1 MKKIYLPMTLTIL
14 TIILFLLINL
24 TSFPTFFFYATLI
37 VSFIGLIVSIMSL
50 IRTKHLL
57 NILFTIVCL
66 MLFMLSVGEF
76 LLV

>member
-50 IRTKHLL
+50 IRTKYLL